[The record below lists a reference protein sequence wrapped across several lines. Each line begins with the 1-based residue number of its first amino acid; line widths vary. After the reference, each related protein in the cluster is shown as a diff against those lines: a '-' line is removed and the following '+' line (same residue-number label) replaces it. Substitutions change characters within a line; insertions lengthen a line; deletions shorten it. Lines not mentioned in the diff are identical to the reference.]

1 MSALPS
7 PLSNGGT
14 MSGRAKFRRR
24 IKNSIA
30 FPVSGKALV
39 FCAALFLSPAYTA
52 QQTRSTSS
60 KDFQEAETLL
70 QQHRLHEAK
79 TAAEQAV
86 QLHPSSVEGY
96 NLLGI
101 INTNE
106 QDYPSAV
113 AAFQKALKLSPNSVK
128 THNNL
133 GNLYVAIKQFDSAEK
148 EFRAVLHFDPANS
161 HANYNLGV
169 LLMSRGDS
177 AAAIPLFERVIP
189 QNLPTRFNLIRA
201 YSENK
206 RVPEGLHLA
215 SVVAASSS
223 NDVKVQFSLGVL
235 LASEEQYKEAQLDL
249 ERADALQPDT
259 FEIIYNLGQ
268 VLMREGQYAKAELT
282 LTRALNLKPE
292 SVDGMRLLAQAYTDE
307 SRPLDALDLLIRAR
321 RLAPD
326 NPDVLLL
333 MARISMSQDYF
344 EDAIP
349 LLEEGEK
356 IAPKRADLI
365 TALGESYFMA
375 GRVDKSIEQF
385 KALLSIDTSAQ
396 SYSYL
401 GLSYRNLGRFD
412 EAKQYF
418 QQGLKLDPH
427 NISCLYNLGLIAE
440 WQGNSADAEAF
451 FNDTLRSNPNYPDAL
466 LGLAN
471 NRIAAKKLPEAEQLL
486 RKYIRVSRGPATGY
500 YKLAMIERSLHETQA
515 ADRDLNAF
523 KTLSKI
529 GPEDPHPFQHLFDY
543 LDSRS
548 TLAPGA
554 RDQLDLSELIDEVKR
569 HPDQPQS
576 LYLLADALLKTGN
589 VEKGRSAVA
598 QLDQLSAGNYRVL
611 AGTGV
616 LLARYRLYD
625 DAIQHFQQ
633 ALEANPNSDD
643 VRFDLADAYFR
654 MQRYQEALDTA
665 QKVSPMGQSDDSYRA
680 LLGDIYAHLGNSA
693 AAAQLFQ
700 TSIDKNPDNEQSYLS
715 LALLDLRQGN
725 IADAQHILL
734 AGRKRMPG
742 SGKLCW
748 GLGITAAME
757 GDSGEAARQ
766 LEHTVDL
773 LPQWSGGYSTLG
785 VLYFETGQITKAR
798 EVLDRFKN
806 STVSSS
812 LDVEKIE
819 QVLDRAS
826 TTNSVSKES
835 LTVADKSQLLQFA
848 LSLADKTL

>member
-1 MSALPS
+1 MSALPGPS
-7 PLSNGGT
+7 SNDGR
-14 MSGRAKFRRR
+14 MSGRTMLQKRYEY
-24 IKNSIA
+24 SIA
-30 FPVSGKALV
+30 ILIAGKTLV
-39 FCAALFLSPAYTA
+39 LCATLFLGSACSA
-52 QQTRSTSS
+52 QQTRLNSS
-60 KDFQEAETLL
+60 KDFLEAETLL

-79 TAAEQAV
+79 TATEQAL

-101 INTNE
+101 IDTNE

-113 AAFQKALKLSPNSVK
+113 EAFQKALKLSPNSVK

-133 GNLYVAIKQFDSAEK
+133 GNLYIALKQFDSAEK
-148 EFRAVLHFDPANS
+148 EFRAVLNFDPANS
-161 HANYNLGV
+161 DANYNLGV
-169 LLMSRGDS
+169 LLMSKGDS
-177 AAAIPLFERVIP
+177 AAAIPRFERVESP
-189 QNLPTRFNLIRA
+189 NLPTRFNLIRA
-201 YSENK
+201 YFENK
-206 RVPEGLHLA
+206 RTPEGLRLA
-215 SVVAASSS
+215 SVVAASRS

-235 LASEEQYKEAQLDL
+235 LASEKQYKEAQLDL
-249 ERADALQPDT
+249 ERADTLQPDT

-282 LTRALNLKPE
+282 LTRALTLKPE

-356 IAPKRADLI
+356 IAPRRADLI

-385 KALLSIDTSAQ
+385 KALLAIDDSAQ

-440 WQGNSADAEAF
+440 WQGNATDAEMF
-451 FNDTLRSNPNYPDAL
+451 FNDTLRFNPTYPEAL

-471 NRIAAKKLPEAEQLL
+471 NRIAAKKFPEAEQLL
-486 RKYIRVSRGPATGY
+486 RKYIRVSRDPAAGY
-500 YKLAMIERSLHETQA
+500 YKLAMVERSLHETQA
-515 ADRDLNAF
+515 ADRDLNSF
-523 KTLSKI
+523 KTFSKI

-543 LDSRS
+543 LDNRS

-554 RDQLDLSELIDEVKR
+554 RDQLDLSDLIDEVKR

-576 LYLLADALLKTGN
+576 LYLLADAYLKTGN
-589 VEKGRSAVA
+589 VEKGRSTVA
-598 QLDQLSAGNYRVL
+598 QLDQLSSGNYRAL

-654 MQRYQEALDTA
+654 MQRYQEALDTE
-665 QKVSPMGQSDDSYRA
+665 QKISPEGQADNAYLA
-680 LLGDIYAHLGNSA
+680 LLGDTYAHLGNGTDA
-693 AAAQLFQ
+693 AHVFQ
-700 TSIDKNPDNEQSYLS
+700 SSIDRNPDNEQGYLS

-725 IADAQHILL
+725 IAGAQQTLL
-734 AGRKRMPG
+734 KGQKRIPG
-742 SGKLCW
+742 SGKLYW
-748 GLGITAAME
+748 GLGVTAAMQ
-757 GDSGEAARQ
+757 GNSGEAARQ
-766 LEHTVDL
+766 LELAVDL

-785 VLYFETGQITKAR
+785 VLYFRTGQITKAR

-812 LDVEKIE
+812 LDIERIE

-826 TTNSVSKES
+826 ATPSVSQES
-835 LTVADKSQLLQFA
+835 LTVADKSQFLQFA

>member
-1 MSALPS
+1 
-7 PLSNGGT
+7 
-14 MSGRAKFRRR
+14 MSGRAKFRNRK
-24 IKNSIA
+24 KNFMAISIA
-30 FPVSGKALV
+30 GEALV
-39 FCAALFLSPAYTA
+39 LCAVLFLSPAYTA

-79 TAAEQAV
+79 TATEQAL
-86 QLHPSSVEGY
+86 QLHPSSVEGQ

-101 INTNE
+101 IDTNE
-106 QDYPSAV
+106 QDYPSAIE
-113 AAFQKALKLSPNSVK
+113 AFQKALKLSPNSAK

-133 GNLYVAIKQFDSAEK
+133 GNLYVALKQFDSAEN
-148 EFRAVLHFDPANS
+148 EFRTVLHIDPANS
-161 HANYNLGV
+161 DANYNLGV
-169 LLMSRGDS
+169 LLMSKGDS
-177 AAAIPLFERVIP
+177 AAAIPRFERVAP
-189 QNLPTRFNLIRA
+189 PNLPTRFNLIRA
-201 YSENK
+201 YFENK
-206 RVPEGLHLA
+206 RTPEGLQLA
-215 SVVAASSS
+215 SVVAASNST
-223 NDVKVQFSLGVL
+223 DVKVQFSLGVL
-235 LASEEQYKEAQLDL
+235 LASEKQYKEAQLDL
-249 ERADALQPDT
+249 ERADTLQPDT

-268 VLMREGQYAKAELT
+268 VLMREGQYAKAELA
-282 LTRALNLKPE
+282 LNRALSLKPE

-326 NPDVLLL
+326 DPDVLLL

-349 LLEEGEK
+349 LLEEGVK

-385 KALLSIDTSAQ
+385 KALLAIDTSAR

-427 NISCLYNLGLIAE
+427 DISCLYNLGLIAE
-440 WQGNSADAEAF
+440 WQGNAAGAETF
-451 FNDTLRSNPNYPDAL
+451 FNDTLRFNPNYPEAL

-486 RKYIRVSRGPATGY
+486 RRYIRVSRDPATGY
-500 YKLAMIERSLHETQA
+500 YKLAMVERSLHETEA
-515 ADRDLNAF
+515 ADRDLSAF
-523 KTLSKI
+523 KTFSKI
-529 GPEDPHPFQHLFDY
+529 GPENPHPFQHLFDY

-548 TLAPGA
+548 ELAPQA
-554 RDQLDLSELIDEVKR
+554 KDQLDLSDLIDEVKR

-576 LYLLADALLKTGN
+576 LYLLADAFLKTGN
-589 VEKGRSAVA
+589 IEKGKSTVA
-598 QLDQLSAGNYRVL
+598 QLDQLSSGNYRAL

-616 LLARYRLYD
+616 LLARYHLYG

-654 MQRYQEALDTA
+654 VQRYQEALETA
-665 QKVSPMGQSDDSYRA
+665 QRVSPTGQSDDAYRA

-725 IADAQHILL
+725 IADAEHTLL
-734 AGRKRMPG
+734 TGRKRIPG

-748 GLGITAAME
+748 GLGVTAAMQDNSE
-757 GDSGEAARQ
+757 EAARQ
-766 LEHTVDL
+766 LEHAVDL

-812 LDVEKIE
+812 LDVDRIQ

-826 TTNSVSKES
+826 TTSSVSKEP

>member
-7 PLSNGGT
+7 LLSNGGT
-14 MSGRAKFRRR
+14 MSGRAEFRRR
-24 IKNSIA
+24 GKHSIA
-30 FPVSGKALV
+30 IPNAGKALV
-39 FCAALFLSPAYTA
+39 LCAVLFLCPVYPA
-52 QQTRSTSS
+52 QQMRSNSS
-60 KDFQEAETLL
+60 KDFQEAETFL
-70 QQHRLHEAK
+70 QQRRLHEAK
-79 TAAEQAV
+79 TATEQAL

-101 INTNE
+101 IDTNE
-106 QDYPSAV
+106 QDYPGAV

-148 EFRAVLHFDPANS
+148 EFRAVLNFDPANS
-161 HANYNLGV
+161 DANYNLGV
-169 LLMSRGDS
+169 LLMSKGDS
-177 AAAIPLFERVIP
+177 AAAIPRFERVAP
-189 QNLPTRFNLIRA
+189 PNLPTRFNLIRA
-201 YSENK
+201 YFENK
-206 RVPEGLHLA
+206 RAPEGLQLA

-235 LASEEQYKEAQLDL
+235 LASEKQYKEAQLDL
-249 ERADALQPDT
+249 ERADTLQPDT
-259 FEIIYNLGQ
+259 FEIVYNLGQ

-292 SVDGMRLLAQAYTDE
+292 SVDVMRLLAQAYTDE

-349 LLEEGEK
+349 LLEEGVK
-356 IAPKRADLI
+356 IAPKRGDLI
-365 TALGESYFMA
+365 AALGESYFMA
-375 GRVDKSIEQF
+375 GRVDKAIEQF
-385 KALLSIDTSAQ
+385 KALLAIDTSAR

-401 GLSYRNLGRFD
+401 GLSYRNLGRSD

-440 WQGNSADAEAF
+440 WQGNAAEAETF
-451 FNDTLRSNPNYPDAL
+451 FNGTLRSNPNYPEAL

-471 NRIAAKKLPEAEQLL
+471 NRIAAKKLPEAEQIL
-486 RKYIRVSRGPATGY
+486 RKYIRVSRDPATGY
-500 YKLAMIERSLHETQA
+500 YKLAMVERSLHQTQA

-523 KTLSKI
+523 KTFSKI

-548 TLAPGA
+548 ALAPGA
-554 RDQLDLSELIDEVKR
+554 RDQLDLSDLIDEVKR

-576 LYLLADALLKTGN
+576 LYLLADAYLKTGN
-589 VEKGRSAVA
+589 VEKGRSTVA
-598 QLDQLSAGNYRVL
+598 QLDLLSLGNYRVL

-654 MQRYQEALDTA
+654 MQRYQEALDTE
-665 QKVSPMGQSDDSYRA
+665 QKISPDGQADNAYLA
-680 LLGDIYAHLGNSA
+680 LLGDTYAHLGNGTDA
-693 AAAQLFQ
+693 AHVFQ
-700 TSIDKNPDNEQSYLS
+700 SSIDRNPDNDQGYLS

-725 IADAQHILL
+725 IAGAQQTLL
-734 AGRKRMPG
+734 KGQKRMPG
-742 SGKLCW
+742 SGKLYW
-748 GLGITAAME
+748 GLGVTAAMQ
-757 GDSGEAARQ
+757 GNSGEAARQ
-766 LEHTVDL
+766 LELAVDL

-785 VLYFETGQITKAR
+785 VLYFRTGQITKAR

-806 STVSSS
+806 SSVSAS
-812 LDVEKIE
+812 LDIERIE

-826 TTNSVSKES
+826 TTPSVNQES
-835 LTVADKSQLLQFA
+835 LTVADKSQFLQFA

>member
-1 MSALPS
+1 
-7 PLSNGGT
+7 
-14 MSGRAKFRRR
+14 
-24 IKNSIA
+24 
-30 FPVSGKALV
+30 
-39 FCAALFLSPAYTA
+39 
-52 QQTRSTSS
+52 
-60 KDFQEAETLL
+60 
-70 QQHRLHEAK
+70 
-79 TAAEQAV
+79 
-86 QLHPSSVEGY
+86 
-96 NLLGI
+96 
-101 INTNE
+101 
-106 QDYPSAV
+106 
-113 AAFQKALKLSPNSVK
+113 
-128 THNNL
+128 
-133 GNLYVAIKQFDSAEK
+133 
-148 EFRAVLHFDPANS
+148 
-161 HANYNLGV
+161 
-169 LLMSRGDS
+169 
-177 AAAIPLFERVIP
+177 
-189 QNLPTRFNLIRA
+189 
-201 YSENK
+201 
-206 RVPEGLHLA
+206 
-215 SVVAASSS
+215 
-223 NDVKVQFSLGVL
+223 VL
-235 LASEEQYKEAQLDL
+235 LASERQYKEAQLDL

-292 SVDGMRLLAQAYTDE
+292 SVDAMRLLAQAYTDE

-356 IAPKRADLI
+356 IAPKRADII

-385 KALLSIDTSAQ
+385 KALLSIDASAQ

-440 WQGNSADAEAF
+440 WQGNSADAETF
-451 FNDTLRSNPNYPDAL
+451 FNDTLRFNPNYPDAL

-486 RKYIRVSRGPATGY
+486 RRYIRVSRDPATGY
-500 YKLAMIERSLHETQA
+500 YKLAMVERSLHETEA

-523 KTLSKI
+523 KAFSKI
-529 GPEDPHPFQHLFDY
+529 APEDPHPFQHLFDY
-543 LDSRS
+543 LDNRS
-548 TLAPGA
+548 ALAPGA
-554 RDQLDLSELIDEVKR
+554 RNQLDLSDLLDEVKR
-569 HPDQPQS
+569 HPDQQQS
-576 LYLLADALLKTGN
+576 LYLLADAYLKTGN
-589 VEKGRSAVA
+589 VEKGRDTVA
-598 QLDQLSAGNYRVL
+598 QLDQLSSGNYRAL

-625 DAIQHFQQ
+625 DAIQHFHQ
-633 ALEANPNSDD
+633 ALEVNPNSDD

-654 MQRYQEALDTA
+654 MQRYQEALEAA
-665 QKVSPMGQSDDSYRA
+665 QKVSPMGQSDDAYRT
-680 LLGDIYAHLGNSA
+680 LLGDIYAHLGNRA

-715 LALLDLRQGN
+715 LALLDLRQGD
-725 IADAQHILL
+725 IADAQHTLL
-734 AGRKRMPG
+734 TGQKRIPE
-742 SGKLCW
+742 SGKLYW
-748 GLGITAAME
+748 GLGVTAAME

-766 LEHTVDL
+766 LAHAVDL

-798 EVLDRFKN
+798 EVLSRFKS

-826 TTNSVSKES
+826 TTPSVRKES

-848 LSLADKTL
+848 LSLADRTL